1 MQHISLSQ
9 SHYSSH
15 TTTMAAQTI
24 NHDKM
29 NALVEQRISIIRDRW
44 LNDPTYPVT
53 EKEHQIQGMRWSIQK
68 ELGVFLNPK
77 LTSIYHRTSVDLFAM
92 KWVWKNDSYTGNVGW
107 KLLLRPE
114 NTRCCPT
121 SSSESVV

>member
-9 SHYSSH
+9 SHYPPH

-24 NHDKM
+24 NYDEM
-29 NALVEQRISIIRDRW
+29 NALVEERISIIRDRW
-44 LNDPTYPVT
+44 LNDPSYPVT

-77 LTSIYHRTSVDLFAM
+77 TNKYIPQKKCGFICDEMGLGKTTVILGTWVGNFSSGQRTLV
-92 KWVWKNDSYTGNVGW
+92 VV
-107 KLLLRPE
+107 P
-114 NTRCCPT
+114 
-121 SSSESVV
+121 SSPESVV